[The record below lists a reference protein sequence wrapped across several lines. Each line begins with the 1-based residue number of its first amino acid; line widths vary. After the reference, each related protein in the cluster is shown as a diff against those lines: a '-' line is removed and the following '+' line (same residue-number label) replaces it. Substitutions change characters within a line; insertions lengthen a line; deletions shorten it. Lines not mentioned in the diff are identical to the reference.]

1 MIEPTPGRARCRC
14 CSDPTT
20 AVGGVVVVVV
30 WEPVPVLWWG
40 WPQGS
45 CRAAA
50 PDRRRRSAVLG
61 PTRAGRT
68 SDVLPSLCG
77 KPHDQSVVGALGE
90 PEAVVLDVRLRETF
104 VAGVGDDRHAVSVSV
119 RQPGSHHLAAVA
131 VLLWMRGEV

>member
-45 CRAAA
+45 CRALHPIGAGVRPYSGRLVPGVHQTSSPA
-50 PDRRRRSAVLG
+50 CAGSRTTNRRSVLSAN
-61 PTRAGRT
+61 R
-68 SDVLPSLCG
+68 
-77 KPHDQSVVGALGE
+77 KP
-90 PEAVVLDVRLRETF
+90 
-104 VAGVGDDRHAVSVSV
+104 
-119 RQPGSHHLAAVA
+119 
-131 VLLWMRGEV
+131 